1 MLFSIKFFGLKQR
14 NIIANKQFFDTRR
27 DNMNYKIG
35 VVLAFTA
42 AVALTGCQQLNETQQ
57 DTLIGTGIGAGAG
70 ALIGGASG
78 HAGTGAAIGAGVG
91 AVTGAFVGSS
101 GDNQ

>member
-1 MLFSIKFFGLKQR
+1 VIKR
-14 NIIANKQFFDTRR
+14 FFDSWR
-27 DNMNYKIG
+27 DKMNHNITL
-35 VVLAFTA
+35 VLSFA
-42 AVALTGCQQLNETQQ
+42 AVLALTGCQQLNETQQ
-57 DTLIGTGIGAGAG
+57 DTLIGTGLGAGAG

-101 GDNQ
+101 GDNK